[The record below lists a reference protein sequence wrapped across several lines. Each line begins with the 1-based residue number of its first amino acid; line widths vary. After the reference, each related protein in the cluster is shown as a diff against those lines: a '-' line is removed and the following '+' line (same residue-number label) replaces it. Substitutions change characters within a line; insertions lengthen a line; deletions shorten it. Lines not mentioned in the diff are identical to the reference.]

1 MLSGGGA
8 ESSPALWGMMVG
20 RGEMKLEGLGS
31 TSESLQ
37 CSSSAGLGFE
47 GSESG

>member
-1 MLSGGGA
+1 
-8 ESSPALWGMMVG
+8 MVG

-31 TSESLQ
+31 TSESLR
-37 CSSSAGLGFE
+37 CSSSAGLGFG